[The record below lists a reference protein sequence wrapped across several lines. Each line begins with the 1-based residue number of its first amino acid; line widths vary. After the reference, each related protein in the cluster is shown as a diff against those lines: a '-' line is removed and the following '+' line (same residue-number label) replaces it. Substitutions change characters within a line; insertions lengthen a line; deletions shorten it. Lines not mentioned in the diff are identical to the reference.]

1 MMENL
6 LERLG
11 GPMLNILTNQNLSNV
26 LVIVTRYFGGILLGT
41 GGLVK
46 AYSEATSEALKSAKI
61 VKKELGK
68 EVRIDVEYADFE
80 KLKYYLK
87 QNNIAII
94 NSGYNEN
101 VNVMIDVTQEKLENL
116 ISQKENLN
124 FNILEIEEIREKFV
138 NIE

>member
-1 MMENL
+1 MENL